1 MWDEMSYNKYNF
13 TFLEKLESEP
23 DFDDK
28 NVSLYSPFGKLAV
41 IQYVEKVTRGEDG
54 WD

>member
-1 MWDEMSYNKYNF
+1 MWDEMSYNKYDF
-13 TFLEKLESEP
+13 TFLEKLKSEP

-28 NVSLYSPFGKLAV
+28 NVSLYNPSGKLAV
-41 IQYVEKVTRGEDG
+41 IQYIEKATRGEDD